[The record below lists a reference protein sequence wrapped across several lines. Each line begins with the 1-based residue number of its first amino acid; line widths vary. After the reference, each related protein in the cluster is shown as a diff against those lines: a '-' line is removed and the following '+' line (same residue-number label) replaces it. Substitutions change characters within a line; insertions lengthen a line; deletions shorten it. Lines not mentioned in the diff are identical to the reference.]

1 MVDENLI
8 KMGAKSINKN
18 QMQLFVLVSKVLP
31 VILALCHLLNCIFG
45 YFGWNNVILGYIS
58 GISIL
63 TISYLYLISYLIK
76 LCGYYRMFLHY
87 CVIIDIINIY
97 DYYIGI
103 SITNIQL
110 IFLYIIITIIVMFII
125 LYLKFFK

>member
-1 MVDENLI
+1 MVEKSVNKK
-8 KMGAKSINKN
+8 KMKV
-18 QMQLFVLVSKVLP
+18 FVLVSKVLP
-31 VILALCHLLNCIFG
+31 MILAFFHLLNCIFG
-45 YFGWNNVILGYIS
+45 YFNWNNIILGYIS

-63 TISYLYLISYLIK
+63 TIGYLYLVSYIIK

-110 IFLYIIITIIVMFII
+110 MYLYIIVTIIVMFII

>member
-1 MVDENLI
+1 MVE
-8 KMGAKSINKN
+8 KSVNKKK
-18 QMQLFVLVSKVLP
+18 MQLFVLVSKVLP

-45 YFGWNNVILGYIS
+45 YVGWNNVILGYIS

-63 TISYLYLISYLIK
+63 TVGYLYLISYLIK

-87 CVIIDIINIY
+87 CVIIDVINIY

-103 SITNIQL
+103 PISNTKL
-110 IFLYIIITIIVMFII
+110 LMAYCSLTIILMLSVI
-125 LYLKFFK
+125 YLKFFKK

>member
-1 MVDENLI
+1 MA
-8 KMGAKSINKN
+8 AKSVNKN
-18 QMQLFVLVSKVLP
+18 QMKLFVLVSKVLP
-31 VILALCHLLNCIFG
+31 MVLALCHLLNCVFG

-63 TISYLYLISYLIK
+63 TIVYLYFISYLIK
-76 LCGYYRMFLHY
+76 LCEYHRMFLHY
-87 CVIIDIINIY
+87 CVIMDIINIY

-103 SITNIQL
+103 PITNIQL
-110 IFLYIIITIIVMFII
+110 MFLYVIITIIIMFII

>member
-1 MVDENLI
+1 MV
-8 KMGAKSINKN
+8 
-18 QMQLFVLVSKVLP
+18 
-31 VILALCHLLNCIFG
+31 LALFHLTNCIFG

-63 TISYLYLISYLIK
+63 TVGYLYLVSYLIK

-97 DYYIGI
+97 DYYISI
-103 SITNIQL
+103 PITNIQL
-110 IFLYIIITIIVMFII
+110 MFLYIIITIIVMFII

>member
-1 MVDENLI
+1 ME
-8 KMGAKSINKN
+8 AKSINKN
-18 QMQLFVLVSKVLP
+18 QIKLFVLVSKVLP
-31 VILALCHLLNCIFG
+31 VILAFCHLLNCIFG
-45 YFGWNNVILGYIS
+45 YVGWNNVILGYIS

-63 TISYLYLISYLIK
+63 TVGYLYLVSYLIK

-103 SITNIQL
+103 PISNIKL
-110 IFLYIIITIIVMFII
+110 LMAYCGLTIILMLSII
-125 LYLKFFK
+125 YLKFFKK

>member
-1 MVDENLI
+1 M
-8 KMGAKSINKN
+8 K
-18 QMQLFVLVSKVLP
+18 LFVLVSKVLP
-31 VILALCHLLNCIFG
+31 MVLALCHLLNCVFG
-45 YFGWNNVILGYIS
+45 YFGWNNIILCYIS

-63 TISYLYLISYLIK
+63 TIGYLYLVSYLIK

-87 CVIIDIINIY
+87 CVIIDIINVY

-103 SITNIQL
+103 PITNIQL
-110 IFLYIIITIIVMFII
+110 MFLYIIITIIVMFVI

>member
-1 MVDENLI
+1 ME
-8 KMGAKSINKN
+8 AKSINKN
-18 QMQLFVLVSKVLP
+18 QMKLFVLVSKVLP

-45 YFGWNNVILGYIS
+45 YVGWNNVILGYIS

-63 TISYLYLISYLIK
+63 TVGYLYLVSYLIK

-87 CVIIDIINIY
+87 CVIIDVINIY

-103 SITNIQL
+103 PISNIKL
-110 IFLYIIITIIVMFII
+110 LMAYCGLTIILMLSVI
-125 LYLKFFK
+125 YLKFFKK

>member
-1 MVDENLI
+1 MV
-8 KMGAKSINKN
+8 
-18 QMQLFVLVSKVLP
+18 
-31 VILALCHLLNCIFG
+31 LALCHLLNCIFG

-63 TISYLYLISYLIK
+63 TISYLIK

-87 CVIIDIINIY
+87 CVIIDVINIY

-103 SITNIQL
+103 PITDIEL
-110 IFLYIIITIIVMFII
+110 FFLFTIISIITMFVII
-125 LYLKFFK
+125 YLKFFKK

>member
-1 MVDENLI
+1 MV
-8 KMGAKSINKN
+8 AKLVNKN
-18 QMQLFVLVSKVLP
+18 QMKLFVLVSKVLP
-31 VILALCHLLNCIFG
+31 MILALCHLLNCIFG
-45 YFGWNNVILGYIS
+45 YFGWNNIILGYIS

-63 TISYLYLISYLIK
+63 TVSYLYLVSYLIK

-103 SITNIQL
+103 PITNIQL
-110 IFLYIIITIIVMFII
+110 MFLYIIITIIVMFII

>member
-1 MVDENLI
+1 MEDQLI
-8 KMGAKSINKN
+8 MMNKIK
-18 QMQLFVLVSKVLP
+18 LFVLVSKVLP
-31 VILALCHLLNCIFG
+31 MILAFFHLLNCIFG
-45 YFGWNNVILGYIS
+45 YFNWNNIILGYIS

-63 TISYLYLISYLIK
+63 TIGYLYLVSYIIK

-87 CVIIDIINIY
+87 CVIIDIINVY

-103 SITNIQL
+103 LITNIQL
-110 IFLYIIITIIVMFII
+110 MFLYVIITIIVMFII

>member
-1 MVDENLI
+1 MDENLI
-8 KMGAKSINKN
+8 NVVDKSINVNK
-18 QMQLFVLVSKVLP
+18 MKIFVLVSKVLP
-31 VILALCHLLNCIFG
+31 MILALCHLLNCVFG
-45 YFGWNNVILGYIS
+45 YFGWNNIILCYIS

-63 TISYLYLISYLIK
+63 TVSYLYLVSYLIK

-87 CVIIDIINIY
+87 CVIIDIINVY

-103 SITNIQL
+103 PITNIQL
-110 IFLYIIITIIVMFII
+110 MFLYIIITIIVMFII

>member
-1 MVDENLI
+1 
-8 KMGAKSINKN
+8 
-18 QMQLFVLVSKVLP
+18 MQLFVLVSKVLP

-45 YFGWNNVILGYIS
+45 YVGWNNVILGYIS

-63 TISYLYLISYLIK
+63 TVGYLYLISYLIK

-87 CVIIDIINIY
+87 CVIIDVINIY

-103 SITNIQL
+103 PISNTKL
-110 IFLYIIITIIVMFII
+110 LMAYCSLTIILMLSVI
-125 LYLKFFK
+125 YLKFFKK